1 MDSAIQRLNNRGL
14 KVYLLVVVLIAQFL
28 PDVLMLLYCV
38 GLATIKDFLKEH
50 VVPDI
55 RNQIVRTMV
64 MPNIPVTA
72 GKILYL
78 RKIYYNGDVYRGR
91 LRESV
96 LSTKKCAG
104 VNPPSFLATKRD
116 GRCNSSTGF
125 SENVAVMKTGY

>member
-1 MDSAIQRLNNRGL
+1 M
-14 KVYLLVVVLIAQFL
+14 
-28 PDVLMLLYCV
+28 PDVLTLFYCA
-38 GLATIKDFLKEH
+38 GLAKEH

-55 RNQIVRTMV
+55 RNQIVRTLV

-78 RKIYYNGDVYRGR
+78 VKYIITENSRGR

-104 VNPPSFLATKRD
+104 VNPLSFLAEKRN
-116 GRCNSSTGF
+116 GPCNSSTSF
-125 SENVAVMKTGY
+125 SENVAVTKTGY

>member
-78 RKIYYNGDVYRGR
+78 RKIYYNGDV
-91 LRESV
+91 
-96 LSTKKCAG
+96 
-104 VNPPSFLATKRD
+104 
-116 GRCNSSTGF
+116 
-125 SENVAVMKTGY
+125 

>member
-1 MDSAIQRLNNRGL
+1 MNNRGL

-78 RKIYYNGDVYRGR
+78 R
-91 LRESV
+91 
-96 LSTKKCAG
+96 
-104 VNPPSFLATKRD
+104 
-116 GRCNSSTGF
+116 
-125 SENVAVMKTGY
+125 